1 MGVTESSLK
10 TLTNPIQSCVTEV
23 LGSFDCTL
31 KSKCCE
37 NYKCLNFY
45 YHCRTTRDNEIDSS
59 DDEVTTI
66 YNTETDM
73 SPITQN
79 NSPLSVNTN

>member
-1 MGVTESSLK
+1 MGMTESSLK
-10 TLTNPIQSCVTEV
+10 TMTNPIQSCVSEV

-45 YHCRTTRDNEIDSS
+45 YHCRTTDGAIIEDS
-59 DDEVTTI
+59 DEDLTPEVQTPTS
-66 YNTETDM
+66 EE
-73 SPITQN
+73 
-79 NSPLSVNTN
+79 L